1 MMNHPERVRALLIEA
16 AHILTDAQ
24 AHANAWDR
32 QNWGRPLDRVRWML
46 EDYAASIDDTPA
58 TDEADPAAMFTGG
71 TDR

>member
-1 MMNHPERVRALLIEA
+1 MNHPERVRALLIEA
-16 AHILTDAQ
+16 LATLADAQ

-32 QNWGRPLDRVRWML
+32 QNWGRPLDGIRWAL
-46 EDYAASIDDTPA
+46 EDYAASVSDTPA